1 MLNGNVSLSCTEFLI
16 FQIIMK
22 YSGKTTLTP
31 KSQQSLSFSFM
42 SPPATRNVLSSG
54 ANKEVWKIW
63 RKIRKHYFTI
73 RATDVLMKFWS
84 YKKNLFLKN
93 RFEKSIETQR
103 LWQIVPLA
111 QLVWQ
116 SNLSPKVHC
125 TVPHDPIKLQ
135 CPRGYEEKDSLFY
148 GEIKVHIDSATVS
161 STIIAIIYKT
171 ISEGDNGSKTEGLA
185 IW

>member
-1 MLNGNVSLSCTEFLI
+1 
-16 FQIIMK
+16 
-22 YSGKTTLTP
+22 
-31 KSQQSLSFSFM
+31 M
-42 SPPATRNVLSSG
+42 SPPATRNVLSNG

-63 RKIRKHYFTI
+63 WKIRKHYFTI
-73 RATDVLMKFWS
+73 RATDVLKKFWS
-84 YKKNLFLKN
+84 YEKSLFLKN

-103 LWQIVPLA
+103 LWQTVPLA

-125 TVPHDPIKLQ
+125 TVPHDTIKLQ

-148 GEIKVHIDSATVS
+148 CEIKFHIDSATVS
-161 STIIAIIYKT
+161 SKIIAIICKT
-171 ISEGDNGSKTEGLA
+171 ISGGDNGSKTEGLA